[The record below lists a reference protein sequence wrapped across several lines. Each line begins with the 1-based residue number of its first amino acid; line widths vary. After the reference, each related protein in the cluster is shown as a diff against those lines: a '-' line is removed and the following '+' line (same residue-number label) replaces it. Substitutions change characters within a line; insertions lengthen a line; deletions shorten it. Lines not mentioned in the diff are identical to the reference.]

1 MKYLKTINELL
12 SVTDYKLPIYERS
25 RNIDES
31 EFLEIFKTHCQ
42 NFSFD
47 NDQLYRLKENPGDL
61 QVFTPMPRNAKP
73 VAFPD
78 FFNKIEGDPEYP
90 VVRKNSLIGG
100 THLPTLKR
108 LIDHAST
115 FYVIPFDGSEL
126 VFCPIFDL
134 WALSDREGKYNKR
147 IQKIGGKDPGKEHF
161 VKVSY
166 DRNFKIP
173 EEELRSIKNDYSK
186 YGYEFFT
193 SSPCLLISDSK
204 IDWLKNNI

>member
-47 NDQLYRLKENPGDL
+47 NDQLYRLKEKSGDL

-73 VAFPD
+73 LAFPD

-108 LIDHAST
+108 LIDNAT
-115 FYVIPFDGSEL
+115 AYYVIPFDGSEL
-126 VFCPIFDL
+126 VFCPIMDL
-134 WALSDREGKYNKR
+134 LALADKKNGSR

-166 DRNFKIP
+166 EKEFIIP
-173 EEELRSIKNDYSK
+173 EEELRSIKNDDSSK
-186 YGYEFFT
+186 HGYEFFT
-193 SSPCLLISDSK
+193 SSPCLLISESK